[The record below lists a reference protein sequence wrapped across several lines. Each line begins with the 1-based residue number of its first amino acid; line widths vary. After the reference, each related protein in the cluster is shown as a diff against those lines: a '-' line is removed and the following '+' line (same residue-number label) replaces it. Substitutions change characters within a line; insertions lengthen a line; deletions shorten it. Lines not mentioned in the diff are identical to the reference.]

1 MTNDK
6 NMITLDELQ
15 QELENGKT
23 VKQIKEENPD
33 GFAYKTLGNK
43 ARELGFS
50 KNQSSKIR
58 KGHGG
63 INIYIGQD
71 KVQEALQKSGLEYE
85 KGKDFYYTA
94 TVTGDGGIKVS
105 FPGQA
110 WTQKQE
116 GEE

>member
-1 MTNDK
+1 MTNNK
-6 NMITLDELQ
+6 ITLDQLQ

-23 VKQIKEENPD
+23 VKTIAREY
-33 GFAYKTLGNK
+33 GYKYPSRYISEK
-43 ARELGFS
+43 VRELGFS

-71 KVQEALQKSGLEYE
+71 KVQEALEKQGLSYE

-94 TVTGDGGIKVS
+94 SVTGDGGIKVS

-110 WTQKQE
+110 WTQE

>member
-15 QELENGKT
+15 QELDKGKT
-23 VKQIKEENPD
+23 VKTIAREY
-33 GFAYKTLGNK
+33 GYKYPSGYISEK
-43 ARELGFS
+43 VRELGFS

-71 KVQEALQKSGLEYE
+71 KVQEALEKSGLSYE
-85 KGKDFYYTA
+85 KGRDFHYTA

-110 WTQKQE
+110 WTQKE
-116 GEE
+116 DGE